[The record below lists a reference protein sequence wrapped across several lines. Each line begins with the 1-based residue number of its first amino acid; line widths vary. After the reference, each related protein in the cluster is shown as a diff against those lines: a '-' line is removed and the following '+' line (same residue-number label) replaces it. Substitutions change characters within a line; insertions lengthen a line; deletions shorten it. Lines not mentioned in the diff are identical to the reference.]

1 MNIEY
6 ILSAH
11 GSAVTPSIRHAI
23 FEKTEDMA
31 KEESVRVVKQLSGAG
46 YFMFDLF
53 NVSQEV
59 HVRVESYRVETAEPV
74 VKVI

>member
-1 MNIEY
+1 MNIEFV
-6 ILSAH
+6 LLAS
-11 GSAVTPSIRHAI
+11 GSSVTPRIAHAI
-23 FEKTEDMA
+23 FEKTEAMA
-31 KEESVRVVKQLSGAG
+31 KEEAVRVVKQLSMAG

-59 HVRVESYRVETAEPV
+59 HVRVESYRVETAEPT